1 MFVPLL
7 VLDGLLA
14 VALVVL
20 LVRRSRVR
28 AHAAAAVG
36 RSREIEDRA
45 ERALDAVR
53 RAEAALEATAPAGPP
68 DGRLDGPPE
77 RRSRRRVRRVAPP
90 ATPDRP

>member
-20 LVRRSRVR
+20 LARRSRVR
-28 AHAAAAVG
+28 ARADAATA
-36 RSREIEDRA
+36 RLREIEDRA

-53 RAEAALEATAPAGPP
+53 RAEAAFEAAEPVALP
-68 DGRLDGPPE
+68 DGRPDGPAE
-77 RRSRRRVRRVAPP
+77 RRPRRRVRRVAPP